1 MPTDHTFPTINMEI
15 MNDLHDLLGDSREDI
30 LQIYPKQRKH
40 VQNLPAADENDFDM
54 IENAHPLKSSSRQ
67 IGAETLGDRAED
79 MEYAATDKNEAFDFK
94 KAAQDIANTFDQV
107 KSELFAIEKMPGR
120 IRANVTLYGQDTGT

>member
-1 MPTDHTFPTINMEI
+1 MPTDTTFPTINMEI
-15 MNDLHDLLGDSREDI
+15 MNDLHDLLGDSAEDI
-30 LQIYPKQRKH
+30 LDKYIQNSEKH
-40 VQNLPAADENDFDM
+40 VQNLLIAADENDFDM
-54 IENAHPLKSSSRQ
+54 IEKNAHPLKSSSRQ

-107 KSELFAIEKMPGR
+107 KSELFAIEKN
-120 IRANVTLYGQDTGT
+120 ALAVSGQT